1 MRAPHAWEDAGR
13 KRKRKRKRKRRR
25 ERVPGMAGEIAE
37 LLIWSRDRQRFRAR
51 VQSRFFHWPWPPS
64 DEDLRRL
71 ARSLGGVVFRPA

>member
-1 MRAPHAWEDAGR
+1 M
-13 KRKRKRKRKRRR
+13 
-25 ERVPGMAGEIAE
+25 PGMAGEIAE